1 MGRDRIFTRA
11 ILGVLLSTAGA
22 VSSPGQA
29 DTPFRK
35 TFTETDA
42 LFRNPG
48 QGWMAFSRMPGKEP
62 RLPCAVAYF
71 RLDWGDL
78 EPEEG
83 KYAWKAIDE
92 AAAAWKAR
100 GARVAFRIMTANA
113 HSAGPYSS
121 PKWLFDSG
129 CKSFEYE
136 EGGGDPTKGGAR
148 LKRVEPDYADPLYL
162 KKHGAFLR
170 AVGARYDGH
179 PDVEFLDIGSYGI
192 WGEWH
197 TPHPV
202 SLEVRRQIVDLYLAA
217 FRKTPLASMSDDAE
231 VLDYALSRGTGF
243 RRDGVGSPW
252 HEQNWIGS
260 KKYAGV
266 KDFARAWE
274 RAPAVFE
281 WYGDYDYLKS
291 RQWSFEKAIKFMLDS
306 HVTFI
311 NDNVGRVP
319 DAERPQLEK
328 LARLA
333 GYRFVLREASHA
345 AKAARGTRLE
355 VRMKWSNVGVARLYR
370 PHPLTLFLL
379 DAGGKEVHRV
389 KAAAD
394 PGQWLPGDHA
404 VTEKLEV
411 PRSINPGTYTVGL
424 ALVEASTGQP
434 AIQLGC
440 DASHADRLYTLG
452 SVRVE

>member
-1 MGRDRIFTRA
+1 MKRDRLLA
-11 ILGVLLSTAGA
+11 CVLLLASGALPAGA
-22 VSSPGQA
+22 QA
-29 DTPFRK
+29 DPPFRK
-35 TFTETDA
+35 TYAETED

-48 QGWMAFSRMPGKEP
+48 QGWMAFARMPGREP
-62 RLPCAVAYF
+62 RLPCSVAYF
-71 RLDWGDL
+71 RLNWEEL

-83 KYAWKAIDE
+83 KFSWKPVDE
-92 AAAAWKAR
+92 AADAWRKK
-100 GARVAFRIMTANA
+100 GARVAFRIMTTNA
-113 HSAGPYSS
+113 HSAGPWSS
-121 PKWLFDSG
+121 PKWLFDAG
-129 CKSFEYE
+129 CRSFEYE

-148 LKRVEPDYADPLYL
+148 LRRFEPDYADPLYL

-170 AVGARYDGH
+170 ALGARYDGH

-197 TPHPV
+197 TPHPAPP
-202 SLEVRRQIVDLYLAA
+202 EVRRQIVDLYLAA
-217 FRKTPLASMSDDAE
+217 FRKTPLVSMSDDAE
-231 VLDYALSRGTGF
+231 ILAYALSKGTGF

-291 RQWSFEKAIKFMLDS
+291 RQWPFEKAVKFMLDN
-306 HVTFI
+306 HVTLI

-345 AKAARGTRLE
+345 AKAARGGRLE
-355 VRMKWSNVGVARLYR
+355 VRMKWSNVGVGRLYR
-370 PHPLTLFLL
+370 SCPLTLFLL
-379 DAGGKEVHRV
+379 DAGRKEVHR
-389 KAAAD
+389 ARASAD
-394 PGQWLPGDHA
+394 PCQWLPGDHA
-404 VTEKLEV
+404 VTEKFEL
-411 PRSINPGTYTVGL
+411 PRSIAPGTFTVGL
-424 ALVEASTGQP
+424 ALVDVATGAP

-440 DASHADRLYTLG
+440 DAPHADRLYALG
-452 SVRVE
+452 AVRIE